1 MSAGQSIQELL
12 EKGLYHYGVGE
23 IDKALLFWREV
34 LALDPDNETARE
46 YIEIETGRLPEQ
58 ETQGE
63 FPPDSAP
70 EPVRTN
76 EVFSAPVPESFMEG
90 QRHLQSYNWER
101 AVEAFSEAHKNQ
113 PSQLYYWAHVPLSRA
128 GLIKDVIVRLGGD
141 DKYLRLTESLTDL
154 SRRKEFN
161 QEEGFVLSLLSGEMT
176 LDDIV
181 SLSPIPRFQTFQILH
196 HLLDEGLL
204 SVSRG

>member
-23 IDKALLFWREV
+23 IDKALSFWREV

-46 YIEIETGRLPEQ
+46 YIEIETGRSPKEGPQ
-58 ETQGE
+58 EDHSTE
-63 FPPDSAP
+63 SAP
-70 EPVRTN
+70 AAAKIN
-76 EVFSAPVPESFMEG
+76 EVVSAPVPQAFMEG

-128 GLIKDVIVRLGGD
+128 GLIKDVLVRLGGD
-141 DKYLRLTESLTDL
+141 DKYLNLTESLADL
-154 SRRKEFN
+154 SRRKKFN

-181 SLSPIPRFQTFQILH
+181 SLSPMPRFQTFQILY
-196 HLLDEGLL
+196 HLLDEGLV